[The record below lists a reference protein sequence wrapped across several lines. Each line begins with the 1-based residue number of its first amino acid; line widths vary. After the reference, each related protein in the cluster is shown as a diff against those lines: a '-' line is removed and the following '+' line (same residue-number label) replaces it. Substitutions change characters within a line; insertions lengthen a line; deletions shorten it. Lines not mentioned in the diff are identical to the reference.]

1 MNEAMSN
8 QRYYFDEYGQ
18 RLYRC
23 FKCRD
28 AGWIHPLKSDGKPD
42 YSKVVKCSCRQESN
56 ERKDHGKGNYGSTLW

>member
-1 MNEAMSN
+1 MRS
-8 QRYYFDEYGQ
+8 EYTEDGI
-18 RLYRC
+18 RLYHC
-23 FKCRD
+23 LICLD